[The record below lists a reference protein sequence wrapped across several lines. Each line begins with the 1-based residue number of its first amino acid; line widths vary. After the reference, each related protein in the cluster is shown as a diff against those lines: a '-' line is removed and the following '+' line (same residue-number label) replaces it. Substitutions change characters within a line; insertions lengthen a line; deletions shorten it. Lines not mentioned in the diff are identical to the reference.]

1 MGRFSKN
8 TIARDIEKYLKKK
21 KLIPRKYEVVIPE
34 GAYDYEEDEDQVMWS
49 GSFEVFRNANDIDSY
64 GKFQAMVPV
73 GATDK
78 DEYNLVIWYKGKQH
92 WIYG

>member
-1 MGRFSKN
+1 
-8 TIARDIEKYLKKK
+8 
-21 KLIPRKYEVVIPE
+21 
-34 GAYDYEEDEDQVMWS
+34 MWS

-73 GATDK
+73 GASDK
-78 DEYNLVIWYKGKQH
+78 DEYNLVIWYKGKEH